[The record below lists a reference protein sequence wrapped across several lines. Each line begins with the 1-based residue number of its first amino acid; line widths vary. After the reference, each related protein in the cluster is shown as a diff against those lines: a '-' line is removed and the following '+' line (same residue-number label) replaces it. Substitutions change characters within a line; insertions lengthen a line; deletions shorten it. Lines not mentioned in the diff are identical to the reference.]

1 MILNNFSIRG
11 VIMNNNKELRKIAL
25 DYFLDYVKFNTEA
38 DPKSGLTP
46 SSEGQK
52 VLAHRLADD
61 LRNLGL
67 EVTISDYHY
76 VYGKLDAN
84 NEELKD
90 LPALGF
96 ISHMDTSPDF
106 SGDNVSPRIINYQ
119 GGDIILDKEED
130 IKIEES
136 LFPELKN
143 LYGEDL
149 VVTNGHSLLGADDK
163 SGIAEIMTLFAYLK
177 DHPEFSHG
185 PLRVCFTPDEEIG
198 EGTKFFDLDLFDC
211 YYAYTMDG
219 SVIGELE
226 YENFNAAAALIKVE
240 GLSVHPGTAKN
251 KLVNAATIA
260 SKFVASMNEFDT
272 PEHSEGREGFFH
284 LGGISGSVTEAEIEY
299 IIRDFDKESF
309 EARKNKLQDLVD
321 KINMDLDKDRISLSI
336 RDQYYNMKEK
346 VETRFE
352 LIERARQAMQE
363 IGVKPKEE
371 AIRGGTDGA
380 MLSWKGLPCPN
391 IFTGGANFHGRY
403 EYLVISTMEKAI
415 EFLIKLVSI
424 YAEAKN

>member
-1 MILNNFSIRG
+1 
-11 VIMNNNKELRKIAL
+11 MNDNKSLRKIAL

-52 VLAHRLADD
+52 VLASRLADD
-61 LRNLGL
+61 LKELGL
-67 EVTISDYHY
+67 DVTVSDYHY

-84 NEELKD
+84 REELKN
-90 LPALGF
+90 LPPLGF

-106 SGDNVSPRIINYQ
+106 SGDGVSPRIINYQ
-119 GGDIILDKEED
+119 GGDILLDKDED
-130 IKIEES
+130 IKIEEN
-136 LFPELKN
+136 LFPELKS
-143 LYGEDL
+143 LKGEDI
-149 VVTNGHSLLGADDK
+149 VVTNGHTLLGADDK
-163 SGIAEIMTLFAYLK
+163 AGVAEIMTLFKYLH
-177 DHPEFSHG
+177 DNPEYPHG

-198 EGTKFFDLDLFDC
+198 EGTKFFDLNLFDA

-219 SVIGELE
+219 SVLGELE
-226 YENFNAAAALIKVE
+226 YENFNAAAAIIKVE
-240 GLSVHPGTAKN
+240 GLSVHPGTAKG

-260 SKFVASMNEFDT
+260 AKFISKMDEMDT

-284 LGGISGSVTEAEIEY
+284 LGSVSGSVSQAEIEY
-299 IIRDFDKESF
+299 IIRDFDKLSF
-309 EARKNKLQDLVD
+309 ENRKTKLQNLVD
-321 KINMDLDKDRISLSI
+321 ELNKSLDKNRLSIEI

-346 VETRFE
+346 VEDRFE
-352 LIERARQAMQE
+352 LIERARLAMKA
-363 IGVKPKEE
+363 IGVTPKEE

-403 EYLVISTMEKAI
+403 EYLVVSTMEKAI
-415 EFLIKLVSI
+415 EFLINVVKI
-424 YAEAKN
+424 YAEAKD